1 MPCARRRTTP
11 RPAESCTDSGP
22 WRRPSFGTPRDSNQ
36 PPATETSSPPVWR
49 FRRCALVVAH
59 FAAAPPPRPGD
70 GKPNSHCDRTGLPTP
85 AGCNRSV
92 AGDRLTTSLPPKHF
106 PVATNARSGS
116 APKPR
121 LPSLARRP
129 PRRCLAPVAVAR
141 RSACG
146 HRSPHSDRARS
157 PGERQR
163 SESAGRSRRWKLIT
177 ASVAAAAE
185 PANAPRV
192 VRFGETQ
199 VAWRWR
205 NYSVGSGISNCVTEG
220 GSVPATFL
228 ESSGYPRNS
237 NCATAGGSGSA
248 TLLESP
254 GYARN
259 SDCAGRSRTLPITPR
274 KSAPCTPNSDCAT
287 SQGSRLNGDGK
298 RSGSG
303 GCFCVPRSC
312 IRRATK

>member
-1 MPCARRRTTP
+1 MLPATDTSSLPARR
-11 RPAESCTDSGP
+11 S
-22 WRRPSFGTPRDSNQ
+22 
-36 PPATETSSPPVWR
+36 
-49 FRRCALVVAH
+49 RRCALVAAH

-70 GKPNSHCDRTGLPTP
+70 RRPNSHCDRTGSPIP

-92 AGDRLTTSLPPKHF
+92 AGDRLTTSLPPKRS

-129 PRRCLAPVAVAR
+129 LRRCLAPVAVTR
-141 RSACG
+141 RSVCG
-146 HRSPHSDRARS
+146 HRSPHSDR
-157 PGERQR
+157 PGPPRERQR
-163 SESAGRSRRWKLIT
+163 SESAGRSRRGRLIT

-185 PANAPRV
+185 PANALRV
-192 VRFGETQ
+192 ARVGETP
-199 VAWRWR
+199 VAWQCEIHPA
-205 NYSVGSGISNCVTEG
+205 GSGISDCATEG
-220 GSVPATFL
+220 GSVPATCL
-228 ESSGYPRNS
+228 ESS
-237 NCATAGGSGSA
+237 
-248 TLLESP
+248 

-259 SDCAGRSRTLPITPR
+259 SDCAGRSSTLPITPR

-287 SQGSRLNGDGK
+287 SQGSRLNGGGK

-303 GCFCVPRSC
+303 GCSRVPRSC